1 VGATVV
7 GGGEVGEGER
17 EKVWRRKD
25 GGREDGG
32 GRAMEVKRHVLG
44 SSIPV
49 FIQTTRVRSV
59 SFRTRYDLPIDRT

>member
-1 VGATVV
+1 
-7 GGGEVGEGER
+7 VGEGER
-17 EKVWRRKD
+17 ETVGRRKD
-25 GGREDGG
+25 GDREDGG